1 VKRLSALALTLW
13 LVLPSVALASSTE
26 GAVEEFNPEEDFDL
40 GEWIPIHLG
49 PLDLSINKAVAY
61 LILGTLVTIALG
73 IFLMRARIGAKDEVG
88 RRQAVGEM
96 VYEIAQTQVAEQ
108 GLPTKAIGMWFPY
121 VASLMLFIWVIN
133 MLGFIPLPLS
143 NDRVDIFGV
152 ELPTLAIYA
161 ATSSISVTLALALMT
176 WVFTHIE
183 GIRVNGPVKYFKSWM
198 PSGMPKFSVVMAV
211 PLTLLYL
218 LEVLGQLMRLVSL
231 SVRLYA
237 NMLAGHMLILTFI
250 GLIFVLENLAVAVFA
265 VPFAAAF
272 YLFEVVIVVSIQAYI
287 FAALSAIYIGSAIEP
302 EH

>member
-1 VKRLSALALTLW
+1 MKRLSG
-13 LVLPSVALASSTE
+13 LVLFLLLAAPSVALAADS
-26 GAVEEFNPEEDFDL
+26 EEFNPEDDFAL
-40 GEWIPIHLG
+40 GEWVPIHLG

-61 LILGTLVTIALG
+61 LILGTIVTIALG
-73 IFLMRARIGAKDEVG
+73 IFLMRARVGPKNEVG
-88 RRQAVGEM
+88 RRQAVGEI

-133 MLGFIPLPLS
+133 MIGFIPLPLS

-152 ELPTLAIYA
+152 DLPTLAIYA

-176 WVFTHIE
+176 WVFTHVE
-183 GIRVNGPVKYFKSWM
+183 GIRYNGPVKYFKSWM
-198 PSGMPKFSVVMAV
+198 PSGMPKFSLVMAI

-250 GLIFVLENLAVAVFA
+250 GLIFVLESLAVAVVA
-265 VPFAAAF
+265 VPAAAAF

>member
-1 VKRLSALALTLW
+1 VKRLSVLVLTLW
-13 LVLPSVALASSTE
+13 LLVPSVALAAE
-26 GAVEEFNPEEDFDL
+26 EEEFNPEHDFEV

-61 LILGTLVTIALG
+61 LILGTICTIALG
-73 IFLMRARIGAKDEVG
+73 LFLMRARIGPKNEVG
-88 RRQAVGEM
+88 RRQAVGEL

-108 GLPTKAIGMWFPY
+108 GLPHKAMGLWFPY
-121 VASLMLFIWVIN
+121 VAALMLFIWVIN

-143 NDRVDIFGV
+143 NEKTEIFGV
-152 ELPTLAIYA
+152 ELPTLAVYA

-176 WVFTHIE
+176 FVFTHIE
-183 GIRVNGPVKYFKSWM
+183 GIRHNGPVKYFKSWI
-198 PSGMPKFSVVMAV
+198 PDVPKGLYPLIV
-211 PLTLLYL
+211 PL
-218 LEVLGQLMRLVSL
+218 EILGQFMRLISL

-250 GLIFVLENLAVAVFA
+250 GLIFVIGNLFIAVIA
-265 VPFAAAF
+265 VPAATAF